1 MLIARFRIHFS
12 VCSFLILELSVHGGS
27 SNGSTKINLEFNI
40 RRANGMGG
48 GGGERHDTP
57 RESDFNYSVDGQAFV
72 PQALPNNN
80 DNNNNNNNNN
90 NTDSANNGNNATVPV
105 SQLHPQH
112 IQRTEE
118 LRAHAAV
125 VRQQQAIESQV
136 ESFPTLRSAA
146 ASSSSSSAPLL
157 GWTAGTGLQDMA
169 RSKKNI
175 GQVTQDSFPALQSG
189 SSNNGKKKAVKGSI
203 GATRRQ
209 FAAMTTSA
217 NQRQQ
222 QDSWGGNTVT
232 GLMEPSSTTSN
243 GGYFASTPSAAV
255 LHQTNRQSN
264 LASDNFPS
272 LGGPSSG
279 NNNSSAST
287 YSAAN
292 SLSKKNFQRRAVGSV
307 PPPSMS
313 SPADFPSMQSS
324 SRSTATASSAKAT
337 KKNPPKPSQSPYM
350 HSVSDFPAPPAANQS
365 TRPDIRQQMMGRDSA
380 NNMST
385 QQVRDNVLHADI
397 SSATSAKATLEDMKA
412 SLGPKN
418 FKQLKRLTKDFAQEQ
433 LSPEG
438 YVDQA
443 AALFDRGYGDPDFW
457 SFLPSLLLSCPNQD
471 SSKHALKYM
480 NSLKRQQHL
489 SSNQVPRSASA
500 VAVPT
505 STASWNGASGNK
517 SNVMRH
523 VVPPPPPASYAAAR
537 PLTQPVVA
545 AGRSNTFASK
555 KKIAWDAST
564 PRSLSAVVT
573 TSSPQGGSAT
583 KYMAKQQKKQKQQ
596 QSNNSSQQQ
605 NNAEKSAIKKKK
617 QKDELKDLAY
627 GR

>member
-1 MLIARFRIHFS
+1 MLSARFGSI
-12 VCSFLILELSVHGGS
+12 FLYLLFFILELSVHGGS

-48 GGGERHDTP
+48 GGERHDTP
-57 RESDFNYSVDGQAFV
+57 RESDFNYSLDGQAFV

-80 DNNNNNNNNN
+80 DNNNNTN
-90 NTDSANNGNNATVPV
+90 SANNGNNATVPA

-136 ESFPTLRSAA
+136 ESFPTLQSAA
-146 ASSSSSSAPLL
+146 ASSSSSSTPLL
-157 GWTAGTGLQDMA
+157 GWTAGTVLQDAA
-169 RSKKNI
+169 RSNKNI
-175 GQVTQDSFPALQSG
+175 GRVTQDSFPALQSG
-189 SSNNGKKKAVKGSI
+189 SSNNGKKKAAMGSI

-222 QDSWGGNTVT
+222 QDSWGGNTAI
-232 GLMEPSSTTSN
+232 GSMEPSSTTST

-279 NNNSSAST
+279 NNNSSADT

-292 SLSKKNFQRRAVGSV
+292 SLSKKNFQRRIVGSV

-313 SPADFPSMQSS
+313 STADFPSMQSS

-337 KKNPPKPSQSPYM
+337 KKNPPKPSQAPSMY
-350 HSVSDFPAPPAANQS
+350 SVSDFPAPPAANRS
-365 TRPDIRQQMMGRDSA
+365 TRPDIRQHMMGGDST
-380 NNMST
+380 NNIST

-397 SSATSAKATLEDMKA
+397 SSATSAKATVEDMKA

-418 FKQLKRLTKDFAQEQ
+418 FKQLKRLTKNFAQEQ

-480 NSLKRQQHL
+480 NSLKRQQYH
-489 SSNQVPRSASA
+489 SSDQAPRSASA
-500 VAVPT
+500 VAVAT
-505 STASWNGASGNK
+505 SRASWNGASGNK
-517 SNVMRH
+517 SNVMRQ
-523 VVPPPPPASYAAAR
+523 VVPPPLPASYTADR
-537 PLTQPVVA
+537 PLTQPVIA

-555 KKIAWDAST
+555 NKIASGSNGKPLAST
-564 PRSLSAVVT
+564 LSAVVAAQGQ
-573 TSSPQGGSAT
+573 QGGSAT
-583 KYMAKQQKKQKQQ
+583 KYMAKHQKKQKQQ

-605 NNAEKSAIKKKK
+605 SNAENSTTKKKK
-617 QKDELKDLAY
+617 QKNELKDLAY